1 MLKNTFKKHFDVLLI
16 KEEGKR
22 HFYVL
27 IKDYIYVW
35 SYTTSWKKI
44 SKILK
49 SPVNDCFK
57 INGKQMIKMAKKVNM
72 LDSNII
78 KGK

>member
-27 IKDYIYVW
+27 IKDYIYV
-35 SYTTSWKKI
+35 
-44 SKILK
+44 
-49 SPVNDCFK
+49 
-57 INGKQMIKMAKKVNM
+57 
-72 LDSNII
+72 
-78 KGK
+78 